1 MMALS
6 LLDERQTEFWELER
20 DQIRAMLELLQAWEV
35 DPADAARLEQALEQL
50 HELFL
55 LVVVGE
61 FNSGKSALINALLDQ
76 KLLEVGVTPTTDR
89 IHILKHGTPGKPE
102 YVSEDIRILRF
113 EHDMLREIHIVDT
126 PGTNAVLRHHEAIVR
141 EFIPRSDMVI
151 FVTSADRPFTE
162 SERQFLEHIRQWGK
176 KIVVVI
182 NKVDILDDQQARD
195 EVERFVREQVQYL
208 IAIEPEIFPLSA
220 RTALRRSS
228 TDQDVHGGFDEFRQ
242 FLEDTL
248 SQQGIIHLKLLNPLG
263 VAEKIGNEYIDRAAD
278 RLQILADDS
287 EALQKVEQELELFSS
302 DTMAEFG
309 RHVDRIENDLLQMQL
324 RGEAFLD
331 ESMRLLRIRQML
343 DSKGMRRAFEEQ
355 VVANTPQQIE
365 AHIQEIIDWFV
376 ERELRQWRL
385 MAEILERR
393 RETDSLQDAAREASS
408 GFAYN
413 RRQLLDSVGKD
424 ADLVI
429 QSFDRQLEARRLTET
444 VRESVALVGLV
455 EVSAISLGLIL
466 KAVLTTAA
474 ADATGILA
482 AGLLGMLGLAVIPY
496 RRGKAKQELREKLG
510 GLRDE
515 LRDALRKSFE
525 RELERTSSR
534 LYEAIAPYRRFVLSE
549 KEHLQTILAS
559 LESILEQLDRMKLD
573 LES

>member
-1 MMALS
+1 MALS
-6 LLDERQTEFWELER
+6 LLDERQTKFWERER
-20 DQIRAMLELLQAWEV
+20 DQIRLMLELLYAWEL

-61 FNSGKSALINALLDQ
+61 FNSGKSALINALLGQ
-76 KLLEVGVTPTTDR
+76 QLLEEGVTPTTDR
-89 IHILKHGTPGKPE
+89 IHILMHGAPGKPE

-113 EHDMLREIHIVDT
+113 EHELLREIHIVDT

-176 KIVVVI
+176 KIVVTV
-182 NKVDILDDQQARD
+182 NKADILEDQQALA
-195 EVERFVREQVQYL
+195 EVQQFVREQVQRL
-208 IAIEPEIFPLSA
+208 LEFEPEIFPVSA
-220 RTALRRSS
+220 RTALRSS
-228 TDQDVHGGFDEFRQ
+228 PIGGDANDGFEAFQEFLQ
-242 FLEDTL
+242 NTL
-248 SQQGIIHLKLLNPLG
+248 SQEGIIRLKLLNPLG
-263 VAEKIGNEYIDRAAD
+263 VAEKIGKEYLDRAAG

-287 EALQKVEQELELFSS
+287 EALQKVEQGLQLFGS
-302 DTMAEFG
+302 DTKAEFG
-309 RHVDRIENDLLQMQL
+309 RHLDRVENDLLQMQL

-343 DSKGMRRAFEEQ
+343 DSKGMRRTFEEQ
-355 VVANTPQQIE
+355 VVAKTPEQIE

-385 MAEILERR
+385 MTEVLERR

-424 ADLVI
+424 ADHVI
-429 QSFDRQLEARRLTET
+429 QSFDRQLEARRLTDS

-455 EVSAISLGLIL
+455 EISAISLGLIL
-466 KAVLTTAA
+466 KAALTTAA

-496 RRGKAKQELREKLG
+496 RRGRAKQELREKLG
-510 GLRDE
+510 SLRDE
-515 LRDALRKSFE
+515 LRDALSKSFE
-525 RELERTSSR
+525 KELERTSSR

-549 KEHLQTILAS
+549 KEHLQDIQVNLN
-559 LESILEQLDRMKLD
+559 SILEQLDRMKLD
-573 LES
+573 LEG